1 MFRNFFKKIM
11 KFQNHWDI
19 GELHHYLNDLL
30 KYFLIN
36 IIYKFIILLKDRK
49 TSFPTCN
56 DYWKQ
61 IY

>member
-1 MFRNFFKKIM
+1 M
-11 KFQNHWDI
+11 KFQNHWDT

-49 TSFPTCN
+49 TSFLTCN